1 MERPGA
7 ADGGDRAVRG
17 SGFICETAGY
27 QEFEVKLEVDD
38 SVGFEIRNMEKRD
51 IPEIMAIENV
61 SFPAPWA
68 EQAFLG
74 ELKNEFAFY
83 CVVIHEGKVAG
94 YCGTWL
100 FSGDAHITTVAVH
113 PDCRGQG
120 LGKMLMHT
128 LIRHAR
134 CHEATTMLLEVRPS
148 NLSARN
154 LYKNLG
160 FRQIGCRKNYYIET
174 REDAL
179 VMTLDIML
187 EKGSSGIRKS
197 EW

>member
-1 MERPGA
+1 
-7 ADGGDRAVRG
+7 
-17 SGFICETAGY
+17 
-27 QEFEVKLEVDD
+27 VKLEVDD

-128 LIRHAR
+128 LIRHA
-134 CHEATTMLLEVRPS
+134 
-148 NLSARN
+148 
-154 LYKNLG
+154 
-160 FRQIGCRKNYYIET
+160 GCRKNYYIET